1 MLTEVSFELIESELK
16 SLISEI
22 AEVDISKVSY
32 DTSLTKDLG
41 VDSMRALE
49 LLAALEKKYKIE
61 ISEEELPQ
69 LDKLGSVI
77 DLVKK
82 HLVSK

>member
-1 MLTEVSFELIESELK
+1 MIDSSSIETELK

-22 AEVDISKVSY
+22 AEVDIAKINE

-69 LDKLGSVI
+69 LDRLGSVVS
-77 DLVKK
+77 LVKE
-82 HLVSK
+82 HLQRKP